1 MKEKVKY
8 AIDKLR
14 DALARMK
21 EGVSEAENELD
32 KDGVIQRFE
41 FTYEM
46 LWKALKIYLEEQGVA
61 AATPLQVGTPR
72 GAFKEAFR
80 LGFIEGEEILLD
92 MIEDRNKT
100 SHIYNKETSEKI
112 FERIKSNY
120 ITAVE
125 KVLDKLELV
134 TKKDTP

>member
-1 MKEKVKY
+1 MKEKVNY
-8 AIDKLR
+8 AIDRLK
-14 DALARMK
+14 DALGRLK

-46 LWKALKIYLEEQGVA
+46 LWKALKIYLEEHGVA

-72 GAFKEAFR
+72 GAFKEAFE
-80 LGFIEGEEILLD
+80 LGIIEDEEIFLD

-100 SHIYNKETSEKI
+100 SHIYNKETSEEI

-120 ITAVE
+120 VTAVE
-125 KVLDKLELV
+125 KILDKLELAV
-134 TKKDTP
+134 KKDAS